1 MSKDVGTKIKQ
12 LREDAGLTLEE
23 VGKRIGVSR
32 ATVQRYE
39 SGVILEIPKDKI
51 KLLAELFNVHPGYIM
66 GWTAETIDERK
77 IGDMVVDISDRPYIT
92 LRETTLLELFAKLN
106 DTNKDK
112 AFEFIEALVELQKI
126 EASLKSEKE
135 AFEWYKAHKKDLDGK
150 K

>member
-1 MSKDVGTKIKQ
+1 MSKEVGLTIKQ

-39 SGVILEIPKDKI
+39 SGVIVEIPKDKI
-51 KLLAELFNVHPGYIM
+51 KLLAELFNVRPGYIM
-66 GWTAETIDERK
+66 GWTAKTAGECK
-77 IGDMVVDISDRPYIT
+77 VGDTVIDISDRPYIT
-92 LRETTLLELFAKLN
+92 LREATLLELFAKLN

-112 AFEFIEALVELQKI
+112 AFEFIETLVELQKI